1 MNINVP
7 ALPFN
12 EKSHVTSTFQGLK
25 LRKDLVAIFLRIV
38 DEQITIVHKLASDKA
53 LEDVVAYIES
63 TVGERDCC
71 YVIFD
76 HRFKSD
82 DGILKLQKLFLIT
95 YIPPGALVDDKLK
108 YDMQKGKNL
117 LALTK
122 GLEVAISD
130 PAELKRKV

>member
-1 MNINVP
+1 
-7 ALPFN
+7 
-12 EKSHVTSTFQGLK
+12 
-25 LRKDLVAIFLRIV
+25 
-38 DEQITIVHKLASDKA
+38 
-53 LEDVVAYIES
+53 
-63 TVGERDCC
+63 
-71 YVIFD
+71 VIFD